1 MNRDPQRPSQS
12 ADRRVINRS
21 GASYPRAEEPRGAT
35 ESSAPDPIPALPR
48 TTSAYHYGPEKKS
61 KKGLIWGIAAAILI
75 AGLAIGAWLL
85 INANRSAATGIDT
98 SRYQAVFLANGQIYF
113 GKLKDFNETSFQLTE
128 IYYPQAQKSDT
139 DKEDAAA
146 QTNIQLIPLG
156 GEVHGPEN
164 KMFITKDQILYYE
177 NLKAD
182 SQVTKH
188 IQQNIKR

>member
-1 MNRDPQRPSQS
+1 MNRDPQRASQP

-21 GASYPRAEEPRGAT
+21 GSAYQRSEEPRVTGEAFADPAPAART
-35 ESSAPDPIPALPR
+35 TGGYTSAPQ
-48 TTSAYHYGPEKKS
+48 KKS
-61 KKGLIWGIAAAILI
+61 AKGLVWTLAAII
-75 AGLAIGAWLL
+75 LALVLAVAAWMLFS
-85 INANRSAATGIDT
+85 NTRGGATGIDT

-128 IYYPQAQKSDT
+128 IYYPQAQNSGTDGEEDT
-139 DKEDAAA
+139 PA

-164 KMFITKDQILYYE
+164 KMFISKSQILYYE

-188 IQQNIKR
+188 IEQNKQ

>member
-1 MNRDPQRPSQS
+1 MNRDPQRTPQP

-21 GASYPRAEEPRGAT
+21 GSAYQRSEEPRAT
-35 ESSAPDPIPALPR
+35 GEVASESSAPVSR
-48 TTSAYHYGPEKKS
+48 TTGGYSQAPQKKS
-61 KKGLIWGIAAAILI
+61 AKGLIWTLAAIVLVV
-75 AGLAIGAWLL
+75 ALAVAAWMFFS
-85 INANRSAATGIDT
+85 NNRSGATGIDT

-113 GKLKDFNETSFQLTE
+113 GKLKDFSDESFQLTE
-128 IYYPQAQKSDT
+128 IYYPQAQNSDT
-139 DKEDAAA
+139 EEEGATA

-164 KMFITKDQILYYE
+164 KMFITKSQILYYE

-188 IQQNIKR
+188 IEQNQQR